1 MQATRR
7 TRWARAMQIK
17 CAFTYSCM
25 SMSCVSIFMQAL
37 AGIKEDE
44 VGEGGAGGARLGET
58 EAVLALIRLSSLFE
72 KMPVLEP
79 GGKEVSLIADSLKV
93 GFVQRKSFQ
102 FQKL

>member
-1 MQATRR
+1 MHT
-7 TRWARAMQIK
+7 
-17 CAFTYSCM
+17 
-25 SMSCVSIFMQAL
+25 QAL

-93 GFVQRKSFQ
+93 RLCVERKVLQ
-102 FQKL
+102 CAAC